1 MSENFSKPSAYKNL
15 NSSSAIKETNIENN
29 IETNEEE
36 NVDTILEYMFISYF
50 SRLFRFF

>member
-1 MSENFSKPSAYKNL
+1 MSENFCKPSAYKNL
-15 NSSSAIKETNIENN
+15 NSSSAIKETNE
-29 IETNEEE
+29 ETNEEE